1 VIIVRGCVHRKIG
14 IAGVSRCPSYEWLL
28 GEDCNDVAAMRPR
41 IAVLIGLWLLLMM
54 LTAGCSLLPATPDS
68 SVERIDINGLED
80 ARFSPALIKQGLW
93 SPGEFERSARG
104 GIFFLEPP
112 VARRMAVLFIHG
124 INGSPRDFRF
134 LIAHLDRS
142 RFQPCVFFYASG
154 ASLSQSGR
162 DLAEAIGE
170 VRSHYDIESL
180 VIVGHSIGGL
190 IARDLVLNQS
200 SHVGVDIPV
209 LITMSSP
216 WGGVPS
222 AGVGARLSPVVV
234 DSWRDIAVGSAYLS
248 SLFIDGEG
256 GARNLPASTRHYLLF
271 SYRKSWSSFGLSGD
285 AVTSVASQ
293 LLRSAQEQAYRVYG
307 FDVSHSEILTSGGVS
322 NLLDEALRST
332 LPSATEVA
340 SR

>member
-1 VIIVRGCVHRKIG
+1 
-14 IAGVSRCPSYEWLL
+14 
-28 GEDCNDVAAMRPR
+28 MRPR
-41 IAVLIGLWLLLMM
+41 IAVLGIRGLRLLLMM
-54 LTAGCSLLPATPDS
+54 LMAGCSLSPATRDS
-68 SVERIDINGLED
+68 SVERVDIHGLED
-80 ARFSPALIKQGLW
+80 VRFSPALIKQGMW
-93 SPGEFERSARG
+93 SPGEFERAARG

-112 VARRMAVLFIHG
+112 VARRTAVLFIHG

-170 VRSHYDIESL
+170 VRRHYDIESL

-222 AGVGARLSPVVV
+222 AGIGARLSPVVV
-234 DSWRDIAVGSAYLS
+234 DSWRDIAVGSAYLN
-248 SLFIDGEG
+248 SLFVDGEG
-256 GARNLPASTRHYLLF
+256 GARNLPTSTRHYLLF

-293 LLRSAQEQAYRVYG
+293 LLRTAQEQAYRVYG
-307 FDVSHSEILTSGGVS
+307 FDVSHSAILTSGGVS

-332 LPSATEVA
+332 LPAGTEVA